1 MQLYP
6 WVQYLALVCS
16 VGHMPYQHLVVISD
30 IIGSNCVGRQHTIF
44 LAIMED
50 QLELEA
56 LERADRRWRQYV
68 SDTLFE
74 HAEITLQVRA
84 NIYGKLSK
92 ELRASIKAYLPR
104 YEHQILDHLYP

>member
-1 MQLYP
+1 
-6 WVQYLALVCS
+6 
-16 VGHMPYQHLVVISD
+16 MPYQHLVVISD

-56 LERADRRWRQYV
+56 LERAANRFGQYV
-68 SDTLFE
+68 SDTLVE
-74 HAEITLQVRA
+74 HEQQVQEVRA

-104 YEHQILDHLYP
+104 YEHQILDFLYP